1 MKIEKVWKI
10 YFSPTRTTK
19 KVVTLLG
26 DEIAESLGTV
36 SEEYDFTLPKMRGS
50 FPQVGSEDLIIWGMP
65 TYAGRL
71 PNLML
76 KYLDTIDG
84 RGSLAVPV
92 VSFGNRAFDNSLL
105 ELRNILESHGFHS
118 VAAGAFSCE
127 HSFST
132 ELGAYRPDW
141 EDECEIKEFARHI
154 AKKLSEVN
162 REQLVLSSVEVPG
175 DLNSG
180 YYQPRDR
187 NGNFIDIRK
196 VKPVTGPKCVNC
208 GVCARVCP
216 MGAIDPSNVT
226 SVPGACIKCNACVK
240 RCTKGAKYFDDKGY
254 LYHKAELENM
264 YGDQRAENSLFLS
277 EPLT

>member
-26 DEIAESLGTV
+26 DEIAAFLGAA
-36 SEEYDFTLPKMRGS
+36 SEEYDFTLPKMRES
-50 FPQVGSEDLIIWGMP
+50 FPQVCSEDLVVFGMP

-84 RGSLAVPV
+84 SGSLAVPV
-92 VSFGNRAFDNSLL
+92 VSFGNRSFDNSLL
-105 ELRNILESHGFHS
+105 ELRNILESHGFHT

-141 EDECEIKEFARHI
+141 EDECEIKEFACRV
-154 AKKLSEVN
+154 AEKLSEVTE
-162 REQLVLSSVEVPG
+162 EQLAASPVEVPG
-175 DLNSG
+175 DSDAG

-187 NGNFIDIRK
+187 KGDFIDIRK
-196 VKPVTGPKCVNC
+196 VKPVTGSRCVNC

-216 MGAIDPSNVT
+216 MGAIDPSDVT
-226 SVPGACIKCNACVK
+226 SVTGTCIKCNACVK
-240 RCTKGAKYFDDKGY
+240 RCTKGAKSFDDKGY
-254 LYHKAELENM
+254 LYHKEELEAM

-277 EPLT
+277 EPLK

>member
-19 KVVTLLG
+19 KVVSLLAE
-26 DEIAESLGTV
+26 EIASSLGAGLD
-36 SEEYDFTLPKMRGS
+36 EYDFTLPKMRES
-50 FPQVGSEDLIIWGMP
+50 FPEIGSDDLVIFGMP

-76 KYLDTIDG
+76 KYLDTIEG
-84 RGSLAVPV
+84 GGALAVPV
-92 VSFGNRAFDNSLL
+92 VTFGNRAFDNSLI
-105 ELRNILESHGFHS
+105 ELRNILEGHGFHS

-141 EDECEIKEFARHI
+141 EDEEEIKGFARSI
-154 AKKLSEVN
+154 AEKLSAKDTQ
-162 REQLVLSSVEVPG
+162 QLTASPVEVAG
-175 DLNSG
+175 DPEAG

-187 NGNFIDIRK
+187 KGNFIDIRK
-196 VKPVTGPKCVNC
+196 VKPVTGSKCVNC

-216 MGAIDPSNVT
+216 MGAIDPTDVT
-226 SVPGACIKCNACVK
+226 SVPGTCIKCNACVK
-240 RCTKGAKYFDDKGY
+240 RCTKGAKFFEDKGY
-254 LYHKAELENM
+254 LYHKEELEIM
-264 YGDQRAENSLFLS
+264 YGGERAENSLFL
-277 EPLT
+277 

>member
-1 MKIEKVWKI
+1 MKIKKVWQI

-19 KVVTLLG
+19 KIVTTLG
-26 DEIAESLGTV
+26 DEISADLRTEP
-36 SEEYDFTLPKMRGS
+36 EEYDFTLPKMRES
-50 FPQVGSEDLIIWGMP
+50 FPDISPDELVIFGMP

-76 KYLDTIDG
+76 KYLDTIEG
-84 RGSLAVPV
+84 NGALAVPV
-92 VSFGNRAFDNSLL
+92 VTFGNRAFDNSLI
-105 ELRNILESHGFHS
+105 ELRNILESHGFHTI
-118 VAAGAFSCE
+118 AAGAFSCE

-141 EDECEIKEFARHI
+141 EDEEETKKFARRI
-154 AKKLSEVN
+154 AERLSAGDYD
-162 REQLVLSSVEVPG
+162 RLAASSPIQVPG
-175 DLNSG
+175 DPEAG

-187 NGNFIDIRK
+187 KGNFIDIRK

-216 MGAIDPSNVT
+216 MGAIDPSDVT
-226 SVPGACIKCNACVK
+226 SIKGVCMKCNACVK

-254 LYHKAELENM
+254 LYHKEELEAM
-264 YGDQRAENSLFLS
+264 YGWQRAENQVFL
-277 EPLT
+277 